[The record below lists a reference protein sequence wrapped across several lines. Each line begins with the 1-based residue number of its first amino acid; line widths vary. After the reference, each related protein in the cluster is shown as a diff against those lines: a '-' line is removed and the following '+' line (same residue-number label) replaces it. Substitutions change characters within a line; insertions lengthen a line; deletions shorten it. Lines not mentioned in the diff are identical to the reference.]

1 MVLAITGFS
10 CSEDNMKNI
19 DEQYQQLM
27 FLVPHKKGIN
37 NNWEVTYSATL
48 RSQRLW
54 VMVKF
59 IRKTNSIR
67 N

>member
-1 MVLAITGFS
+1 MR
-10 CSEDNMKNI
+10 NI

-37 NNWEVTYSATL
+37 NNWEVAYSATL

-59 IRKTNSIR
+59 ITKTNSIR